1 LPGAER
7 NLYGQIWWFDHVTH
21 ALSASVVAAVGYA
34 TARALDVHSDEIH
47 LPRRFMFVYILLFVL
62 AFGVVWE
69 VIEFSLGEL
78 ARYQGNRAILTQSGL
93 EDSMMDLVFDTF
105 GAIIVATWGTAH
117 LTDVSTY
124 IADHLE
130 ARTSD

>member
-1 LPGAER
+1 
-7 NLYGQIWWFDHVTH
+7 
-21 ALSASVVAAVGYA
+21 
-34 TARALDVHSDEIH
+34 
-47 LPRRFMFVYILLFVL
+47 
-62 AFGVVWE
+62 
-69 VIEFSLGEL
+69 
-78 ARYQGNRAILTQSGL
+78 
-93 EDSMMDLVFDTF
+93 MMDLVFDTF